1 MQDTF
6 AHTVDRA
13 LRDPHSLTPLVLVM
27 GFIGAAL
34 RYLLEMALPAGGGF
48 PAATLMVNI
57 FGCFTLEII
66 NQYVALRTKLPGPL
80 VKSMGI
86 GLIGAFTTIAALSTE
101 NLSFLLNGEYA
112 LFALYETITIA
123 STFFAAYAG
132 KLAADRIEGI
142 AERRRAAGKQA
153 KHGRAPEKQ
162 GAKPAAAGTGGETRR
177 SEETGAEGDGGARR

>member
-1 MQDTF
+1 MQDTL

-13 LRDPHSLTPLVLVM
+13 LRNPHSLTPLVLVM

-34 RYLLEMALPAGGGF
+34 RYLLEMALPADGGF
-48 PAATLMVNI
+48 PAATLAVNI
-57 FGCFTLEII
+57 FGCFMLEII

-101 NLSFLLNGEYA
+101 NLSFLLRGEYG
-112 LFALYETITIA
+112 LFALYEAITIT

-132 KLAADRIEGI
+132 KLAADRIEGV
-142 AERRRAAGKQA
+142 AKRMRAAGKQA
-153 KHGRAPEKQ
+153 KRDGAHEKQ
-162 GAKPAAAGTGGETRR
+162 GAESAAANAGGETRC
-177 SEETGAEGDGGARR
+177 SEETGAEGDGGAR